1 MKFHGKDCQ
10 SFFSCFEKDKFSSD
24 RGGAGLFS
32 CRVSMPCEVKPRFVV
47 LYGSQKG
54 QAQSIAEGISEVA
67 EEHGLVAEL
76 SCLNHN
82 DKYNLEKENAPVVF
96 IVSTTGD
103 GEPPD
108 NALQFVKRIKK
119 KTLPTDHYKHL
130 CYALLGNFYYE
141 ALGDTNYANFCNCG
155 KTIER
160 RLQELGAKQFY
171 ATGYAD
177 DGVGLEVVVDPWLEG
192 LWKAIKG
199 ALSNMASDRT
209 GYMKGEAGDSLK
221 ETPDSSIPDVQ
232 LNLLSITDHQNRE
245 SARTSI
251 ETASKF
257 ASAASSSSSAT
268 QTAVSDLRPAPPAG
282 SLGLASQSHGSASVS
297 TPVPETQ
304 TGDAG
309 VPRVALAASLTH
321 SLPPLS
327 ESSLN
332 VPALPPPYLD
342 VSLQEVDTM
351 EQVGDDTAD
360 KPIFLPYFTLHLIN
374 VFFQIAGPLNKETL
388 HEVPISRAVQLTRGD
403 SVKTALLLELDISAY
418 PTMTYQPGDSFD
430 VFCPNS
436 AVEVEGMLHRLGLH
450 EQRNHRVHISL
461 RKDTKKKGAHVP
473 SYTPQ
478 NMSLLYLLTWCLEI
492 RSVPK
497 KAFLR
502 ALVEHMGDGVQRRR
516 LQELCSKQGSADY
529 NLYVRDPS
537 LGVLELLTAFPSCS
551 PPLSLLVEHL
561 PKLQPR
567 PYSAASSC
575 LRHPGKLH
583 FVFNVVEFP
592 ACSGRPAGRRGL
604 CTGWLFDLINP
615 VLVFPGK
622 DETSGSPALPK
633 IHVSLRPNCSFRPP
647 ADLSVPFV
655 MVGPGTG
662 VAPFIGFLQQ
672 REKERQE
679 NPEAKFGETW
689 LFFGC
694 RHRDR
699 DYLFREELKSFVSSG
714 TLSHLK
720 VCFSRDDQEEDAAAS
735 AARPRYVQ
743 HNLLLNGQLIMD
755 ILFKQNGYLYV
766 CGDAKNM
773 AKDVNDT
780 LMEMIK
786 MELQV
791 DQLDAMK
798 RLAGLRE
805 EKRYLQDIWG

>member
-1 MKFHGKDCQ
+1 
-10 SFFSCFEKDKFSSD
+10 
-24 RGGAGLFS
+24 
-32 CRVSMPCEVKPRFVV
+32 MPCEVKPRFVV

-54 QAQSIAEGISEVA
+54 QAQSIAEGVAEVA

-76 SCLNHN
+76 SCLNQN
-82 DKYNLEKENAPVVF
+82 EKYNLEKENAPVVF

-103 GEPPD
+103 GEVPD
-108 NALQFVKRIKK
+108 NALQFVRRIKK
-119 KTLPTDHYKHL
+119 KTLSTDHYKHL
-130 CYALLGNFYYE
+130 CYALL
-141 ALGDTNYANFCNCG
+141 ALGDTNYANFCNGG
-155 KTIER
+155 KIVER

-177 DGVGLEVVVDPWLEG
+177 DGVGLEVVVEPWLEG

-199 ALSNMASDRT
+199 ALSKMASDRT
-209 GYMKGEAGDSLK
+209 GHLKGEAGDSPN
-221 ETPDSSIPDVQ
+221 EPPDLSIPDVQ
-232 LNLLSITDHQNRE
+232 LNLLSMTDHQNCE
-245 SARTSI
+245 SVGASVQTV
-251 ETASKF
+251 SKF
-257 ASAASSSSSAT
+257 PSAASSLASAT
-268 QTAVSDLRPAPPAG
+268 QTAVSDFRPASPAG
-282 SLGLASQSHGSASVS
+282 SPGLASQSRGAASVFTS
-297 TPVPETQ
+297 APETQ

-309 VPRVALAASLTH
+309 VPHVALAASLTR

-342 VSLQEVDTM
+342 VSFQEVDTM
-351 EQVGDDTAD
+351 EQ
-360 KPIFLPYFTLHLIN
+360 LI
-374 VFFQIAGPLNKETL
+374 GPLNKETL

-403 SVKTALLLELDISAY
+403 SVKMALLLELDISAY
-418 PTMTYQPGDSFD
+418 LMMTYQPGDSFD
-430 VFCPNS
+430 VFCPNR
-436 AVEVEGMLHRLGLH
+436 ATEVEDMLHRLGLH
-450 EQRNHRVHISL
+450 DQRNHRVHISL
-461 RKDTKKKGAHVP
+461 RKDTKKKGAQVP
-473 SYTPQ
+473 SYIVH
-478 NMSLLYLLTWCLEI
+478 NISLLYLLTWCLEI

-502 ALVEHMGDGVQRRR
+502 ALVEHTEDGVQRRR
-516 LQELCSKQGSADY
+516 LQELCSKQGTTDY

-537 LGVLELLTAFPSCS
+537 LSVSELLAAFPSCS
-551 PPLSLLVEHL
+551 PPLSLLIEHL

-583 FVFNVVEFP
+583 FVFNMVEFP

-622 DETSGSPALPK
+622 AESSGSPALPK

-647 ADLSVPFV
+647 SDLSVPFI

-679 NPEAKFGETW
+679 NPEATCGETW

-694 RHRDR
+694 RHRDG
-699 DYLFREELKSFVSSG
+699 DYLFREELESFVSSG

-720 VCFSRDDQEEDAAAS
+720 VCFSRDNQEEEEATTP

-743 HNLLLNGQLIMD
+743 HNLLLNSQPITD
-755 ILFKQNGYLYV
+755 ILLKQNGYLYV

-773 AKDVNDT
+773 AKDVNNA

-786 MELQV
+786 TELQV

-805 EKRYLQDIWG
+805 EKRYLQDVWG

>member
-1 MKFHGKDCQ
+1 
-10 SFFSCFEKDKFSSD
+10 
-24 RGGAGLFS
+24 
-32 CRVSMPCEVKPRFVV
+32 MPCEVNPRFVL

-54 QAQSIAEGISEVA
+54 QAQSIAEGVAEEA

-76 SCLNHN
+76 SCLEHKE
-82 DKYNLEKENAPVVF
+82 KYNLEKENAPVVF

-108 NALQFVKRIKK
+108 NALQFVRRIKK

-130 CYALLGNFYYE
+130 SYALL

-155 KTIER
+155 KIIER

-177 DGVGLEVVVDPWLEG
+177 DGVGLEVVLDPWLDG

-199 ALSNMASDRT
+199 ALSKMASDRT
-209 GYMKGEAGDSLK
+209 GYLNGEAVDSTK
-221 ETPDSSIPDVQ
+221 GTPDPSSPDVQ
-232 LNLLSITDHQNRE
+232 LNPLSITDRQNCE
-245 SARTSI
+245 SVGGSV
-251 ETASKF
+251 ETVSK
-257 ASAASSSSSAT
+257 S
-268 QTAVSDLRPAPPAG
+268 
-282 SLGLASQSHGSASVS
+282 
-297 TPVPETQ
+297 
-304 TGDAG
+304 DAG
-309 VPRVALAASLTH
+309 VPGVILASSLKC

-332 VPALPPPYLD
+332 VPALPPSYLD

-351 EQVGDDTAD
+351 EEV
-360 KPIFLPYFTLHLIN
+360 KWFL
-374 VFFQIAGPLNKETL
+374 
-388 HEVPISRAVQLTRGD
+388 VPIPRAVQLTRGD
-403 SVKTALLLELDISAY
+403 SVKTALFLELDISAY
-418 PTMTYQPGDSFD
+418 PMMTYQPGDSFD
-430 VFCPNS
+430 VFCPNRAS
-436 AVEVEGMLHRLGLH
+436 EVEDMLHRLGLYD
-450 EQRNHRVHISL
+450 QRNHRVHISL
-461 RKDTKKKGAHVP
+461 CKDTNKKGAQVP
-473 SYTPQ
+473 PYIPK
-478 NMSLLYLLTWCLEI
+478 NISLLYVLTWCLEI

-502 ALVEHMGDGVQRRR
+502 ALVEHTGDSVQRRR
-516 LQELCSKQGSADY
+516 LQELCSKQGTANY
-529 NLYVRDPS
+529 NLYVRDRS
-537 LGVLELLTAFPSCS
+537 LSVLELLTSFPSCS
-551 PPLSLLVEHL
+551 PPLSLLIEHL

-575 LRHPGKLH
+575 LTHPGKLH
-583 FVFNVVEFP
+583 FVFNVVELP

-615 VLVFPGK
+615 VLLFPGK
-622 DETSGSPALPK
+622 DESSGRTALPK

-647 ADLSVPFV
+647 SDLSVPFI

-672 REKERQE
+672 RLE
-679 NPEAKFGETW
+679 NPEATFGETW

-699 DYLFREELKSFVSSG
+699 DYLFREELEGFVSSG

-720 VCFSRDDQEEDAAAS
+720 VCFSRDDQLEEEDKDS
-735 AARPRYVQ
+735 AARCRYVQ
-743 HNLLLNGQLIMD
+743 HNLRLSSQHVTD
-755 ILFKQNGYLYV
+755 ILLKQNGCLYV

-773 AKDVNDT
+773 AKDVNET
-780 LMEMIK
+780 LIEMITT
-786 MELQV
+786 ELQV
-791 DQLDAMK
+791 DQLEAMK

>member
-1 MKFHGKDCQ
+1 
-10 SFFSCFEKDKFSSD
+10 
-24 RGGAGLFS
+24 
-32 CRVSMPCEVKPRFVV
+32 MPCEVNPRFVV

-54 QAQSIAEGISEVA
+54 QAESLAEGIAEVA

-82 DKYNLEKENAPVVF
+82 EKYNLEKENAPVVF

-119 KTLPTDHYKHL
+119 KTLSTDHYKHL
-130 CYALLGNFYYE
+130 CYALL

-177 DGVGLEVVVDPWLEG
+177 DGVGLEVVVDPWIEG

-199 ALSNMASDRT
+199 ALSKMASDKT
-209 GYMKGEAGDSLK
+209 DVLKGEAGDSPK
-221 ETPDSSIPDVQ
+221 ETPDSSTLHVQ
-232 LNLLSITDHQNRE
+232 LNLLGITDHQSCE
-245 SARTSI
+245 PIKASI
-251 ETASKF
+251 ETLSKF
-257 ASAASSSSSAT
+257 ASSSSSAT
-268 QTAVSDLRPAPPAG
+268 QTAVSDLRPAFPAG
-282 SLGLASQSHGSASVS
+282 SPVLASQCCGPASVS
-297 TPVPETQ
+297 TSAPKTQ
-304 TGDAG
+304 TGNAG
-309 VPRVALAASLTH
+309 VPGVSLAASLTC

-342 VSLQEVDTM
+342 VSLQEVDSV
-351 EQVGDDTAD
+351 EQIVG
-360 KPIFLPYFTLHLIN
+360 L
-374 VFFQIAGPLNKETL
+374 LNKESL
-388 HEVPISRAVQLTRGD
+388 HAAPISRAVQLTRGD
-403 SVKTALLLELDISAY
+403 SVKRALLLELDVSAH
-418 PTMTYQPGDSFD
+418 PLATYHPGDSFD
-430 VFCPNS
+430 VFCPNKAS
-436 AVEVEGMLHRLGLH
+436 EVEDGLHRLGLH
-450 EQRNHRVHISL
+450 DQRNHRVHMSL
-461 RKDTKKKGAHVP
+461 RKDTKKKGAQVP
-473 SYTPQ
+473 SYMSQ
-478 NMSLLYLLTWCLEI
+478 NISLLYLLTWCLEI

-502 ALVEHMGDGVQRRR
+502 ALVEHTGDGVQKRR
-516 LQELCSKQGSADY
+516 LQELCSRQGNADY
-529 NLYVRDPS
+529 NLYVRDSS
-537 LGVLELLTAFPSCS
+537 LSVLELLAAFPSCS
-551 PPLSLLVEHL
+551 PPLSLLIEHL

-575 LRHPGKLH
+575 LRYPGKLH

-615 VLVFPGK
+615 ALVLPEK
-622 DETSGSPALPK
+622 EESSNSPALPK
-633 IHVSLRPNCSFRPP
+633 IHVSLRTNCCFRPP
-647 ADLSVPFV
+647 SDLSAPFI

-672 REKERQE
+672 RELERKE
-679 NPEAKFGETW
+679 NPEAVFGETW

-699 DYLFREELKSFVSSG
+699 DYLFREELEGFVSSG

-720 VCFSRDDQEEDAAAS
+720 VCFSRDDQEGEEGEEGEATTS

-743 HNLLLNGQLIMD
+743 HNLLRNSQHITDVLL
-755 ILFKQNGYLYV
+755 KRNGYFYV

-773 AKDVNDT
+773 AKDVNNA
-780 LMEMIK
+780 LMEMIQT
-786 MELQV
+786 ELQV

-798 RLAGLRE
+798 TLAGLRE

>member
-1 MKFHGKDCQ
+1 MSGRLVTYVKIRHGRAALKCLI
-10 SFFSCFEKDKFSSD
+10 K
-24 RGGAGLFS
+24 
-32 CRVSMPCEVKPRFVV
+32 SMPCEVKPRFVV

-54 QAQSIAEGISEVA
+54 QAQDIAEGIAEEA

-76 SCLNHN
+76 SCLNQN
-82 DKYNLEKENAPVVF
+82 EKYSLEKENAPVVF

-108 NALQFVKRIKK
+108 NALQFVRRINK
-119 KTLPTDHYKHL
+119 KTLSADHYKHL
-130 CYALLGNFYYE
+130 SYALL

-177 DGVGLEVVVDPWLEG
+177 DGVGLELVVDPWLQG
-192 LWKAIKG
+192 LWSAIKQ
-199 ALSNMASDRT
+199 ALTKMASGGIAHSKQD
-209 GYMKGEAGDSLK
+209 AGDSAK

-232 LNLLSITDHQNRE
+232 LNLLSLTDHQNCG
-245 SARTSI
+245 SVGISVNTD
-251 ETASKF
+251 SKS
-257 ASAASSSSSAT
+257 ASAASSSTSAT
-268 QTAVSDLRPAPPAG
+268 QTAVSDLRPASSAESPK
-282 SLGLASQSHGSASVS
+282 LASKSSDTASVS
-297 TPVPETQ
+297 TSVPEANDR
-304 TGDAG
+304 DAG
-309 VPRVALAASLTH
+309 VSHIALAASLTA

-342 VSLQEVDTM
+342 VSLQCVHPT
-351 EQVGDDTAD
+351 EQID
-360 KPIFLPYFTLHLIN
+360 
-374 VFFQIAGPLNKETL
+374 GPLNKGTL

-403 SVKTALLLELDISAY
+403 SVKKALLLELDISAHL
-418 PTMTYQPGDSFD
+418 TLAYQPGDSFD
-430 VFCPNS
+430 VFCPNKAS
-436 AVEVEGMLHRLGLH
+436 EVDSMLHILGLQD
-450 EQRNHRVHISL
+450 QRNCHVHISL
-461 RKDTKKKGAHVP
+461 KKDTKKKGAQVP
-473 SYTPQ
+473 SFIPQ
-478 NMSLLYLLTWCLEI
+478 NISLQYLLTWCLDM

-502 ALVEHMGDGVQRRR
+502 ALVEHTGDSVQRRR
-516 LQELCSKQGSADY
+516 LQELCSKQGAADY

-537 LGVLELLTAFPSCS
+537 LSILELLTAFPSCS
-551 PPLSLLVEHL
+551 APLSLLIEHL

-567 PYSAASSC
+567 PYSAASSR

-583 FVFNVVEFP
+583 FVFNIVELA
-592 ACSGRPAGRRGL
+592 ACSGRPVGKRGL

-615 VLVFPGK
+615 GLVFPGK
-622 DETSGSPALPK
+622 LC
-633 IHVSLRPNCSFRPP
+633 SLPNCSFRPP
-647 ADLSVPFV
+647 SDPSVPFI

-679 NPEAKFGETW
+679 NPGAAFGETW

-699 DYLFREELKSFVSSG
+699 DYLFREELEGFVSSR
-714 TLSHLK
+714 TLNHLE
-720 VCFSRDDQEEDAAAS
+720 VCFSRDDQEDGEVATS

-743 HNLLLNGQLIMD
+743 HNLLLNSRHITDIM
-755 ILFKQNGYLYV
+755 FKQNGYLYV

-780 LMEMIK
+780 LMEIIK
-786 MELQV
+786 TEIQV
-791 DQLDAMK
+791 DQLEAMK

>member
-1 MKFHGKDCQ
+1 
-10 SFFSCFEKDKFSSD
+10 
-24 RGGAGLFS
+24 
-32 CRVSMPCEVKPRFVV
+32 MPCEAKPRFVV

-54 QAQSIAEGISEVA
+54 QAESLAEGIAETA

-76 SCLNHN
+76 SCLNQN
-82 DKYNLEKENAPVVF
+82 EKYNLEKENAPVVF

-108 NALQFVKRIKK
+108 NALQFVKRIKN
-119 KTLPTDHYKHL
+119 KTLSADHYKHL
-130 CYALLGNFYYE
+130 CYALL

-177 DGVGLEVVVDPWLEG
+177 DGVGLELVVDPWIEG
-192 LWKAIKG
+192 LWKAIKE
-199 ALSNMASDRT
+199 ALSKMASDRT
-209 GYMKGEAGDSLK
+209 GYLKGEAGDSPK

-232 LNLLSITDHQNRE
+232 LNLLSITDHQSCE
-245 SARTSI
+245 STRASV
-251 ETASKF
+251 ETVPKF
-257 ASAASSSSSAT
+257 ATSVSSSAT
-268 QTAVSDLRPAPPAG
+268 QTAVSDLRPAFPTG
-282 SLGLASQSHGSASVS
+282 SPGLASKSHGTASVPTS
-297 TPVPETQ
+297 AQETQ
-304 TGDAG
+304 IGDAG
-309 VPRVALAASLTH
+309 VPHVALAASLTR
-321 SLPPLS
+321 SLTPLS

-342 VSLQEVDTM
+342 VSLQEVDAV
-351 EQVGDDTAD
+351 EQSV
-360 KPIFLPYFTLHLIN
+360 
-374 VFFQIAGPLNKETL
+374 GPLNKESL
-388 HEVPISRAVQLTRGD
+388 HEVPISRAVQLSRGD

-418 PTMTYQPGDSFD
+418 PMMTHQPGDSFD
-430 VFCPNS
+430 VFCPNRDT
-436 AVEVEGMLHRLGLH
+436 EVEDLLHRLGLH
-450 EQRNHRVHISL
+450 DQRNRRVQVSL
-461 RKDTKKKGAHVP
+461 CKDTKKKGAQVP
-473 SYTPQ
+473 SYISQ
-478 NMSLLYLLTWCLEI
+478 NISLLYLLTWCLEI

-502 ALVEHMGDGVQRRR
+502 ALVEHTGDSVQRRR
-516 LQELCSKQGSADY
+516 LQELCSKQGAADY

-537 LGVLELLTAFPSCS
+537 LSVLELLTAFTSCL
-551 PPLSLLVEHL
+551 PPLSLLIEHL

-575 LRHPGKLH
+575 LRYPGKLH

-592 ACSGRPAGRRGL
+592 ACPGRPAGRRGL

-615 VLVFPGK
+615 VLVFPEK
-622 DETSGSPALPK
+622 AESSSSPAVPK

-647 ADLSVPFV
+647 SDLSAPFI

-672 REKERQE
+672 REKERKE
-679 NPEAKFGETW
+679 NPEATFGETW

-699 DYLFREELKSFVSSG
+699 DYLFREELEGFVSSG
-714 TLSHLK
+714 TLSQLK
-720 VCFSRDDQEEDAAAS
+720 VCFSRDDQEDEATAS
-735 AARPRYVQ
+735 ASARPKYVQ
-743 HNLLLNGQLIMD
+743 HNMLLNRKHITD
-755 ILFKQNGYLYV
+755 ILLKQNGYIYV

-780 LMEMIK
+780 LLEMIK
-786 MELQV
+786 TELQV
-791 DQLDAMK
+791 DQLEAMK

>member
-1 MKFHGKDCQ
+1 MVVFRLVRTVRSQ
-10 SFFSCFEKDKFSSD
+10 SVCYLSKCTV
-24 RGGAGLFS
+24 
-32 CRVSMPCEVKPRFVV
+32 CSMPCEMKPRFVL

-54 QAQSIAEGISEVA
+54 QAQSIAEGVAEVA
-67 EEHGLVAEL
+67 EEHGLAAEL
-76 SCLNHN
+76 SCLDQNE
-82 DKYNLEKENAPVVF
+82 KYNLEKENAPVVF

-108 NALQFVKRIKK
+108 NALQFVKHIKK
-119 KTLPTDHYKHL
+119 KTLSTDHYKHL
-130 CYALLGNFYYE
+130 CYALL

-177 DGVGLEVVVDPWLEG
+177 DGVGLELVVDPWLDG

-199 ALSNMASDRT
+199 ALSKMASDST
-209 GYMKGEAGDSLK
+209 TYLEGEAGDSPK
-221 ETPDSSIPDVQ
+221 ETPDSSIQDVQ
-232 LNLLSITDHQNRE
+232 LNLLSITDFQDCE
-245 SARTSI
+245 SVRASL
-251 ETASKF
+251 ETGSK
-257 ASAASSSSSAT
+257 SASSASAT
-268 QTAVSDLRPAPPAG
+268 QTAVSDLRPASPAG
-282 SLGLASQSHGSASVS
+282 SPGLASQSHGASSVS
-297 TPVPETQ
+297 TSASDTQ
-304 TGDAG
+304 AEDAG
-309 VPRVALAASLTH
+309 LPHVALAASLTH

-327 ESSLN
+327 ESALN
-332 VPALPPPYLD
+332 VPALPAPYLD
-342 VSLQEVDTM
+342 VSLQEVDSM
-351 EQVGDDTAD
+351 EQIVG
-360 KPIFLPYFTLHLIN
+360 PF
-374 VFFQIAGPLNKETL
+374 NKEAL
-388 HEVPISRAVQLTRGD
+388 LEVPISRADQLTRGD

-430 VFCPNS
+430 VFCPNRAS
-436 AVEVEGMLHRLGLH
+436 EVEDMLHRLGLQD
-450 EQRNHRVHISL
+450 QRNHRVHISL
-461 RKDTKKKGAHVP
+461 RKDTKKKGAQVP
-473 SYTPQ
+473 PHIPQ
-478 NMSLLYLLTWCLEI
+478 SVSLMYLLTWCLEI

-502 ALVEHMGDGVQRRR
+502 ALVEHAGDGAQRRR
-516 LQELCSKQGSADY
+516 LQELCSKQGTADY

-537 LGVLELLTAFPSCS
+537 LSVLELLTAFPSCS
-551 PPLSLLVEHL
+551 PPLSLLIEHL

-592 ACSGRPAGRRGL
+592 ACSGRPAGKRGL

-615 VLVFPGK
+615 VLLFPGRA
-622 DETSGSPALPK
+622 ESSGGTPLPK

-647 ADLSVPFV
+647 SDLSVPFI

-662 VAPFIGFLQQ
+662 VAPFVGFLQQ
-672 REKERQE
+672 REKERRQ
-679 NPEAKFGETW
+679 NPEATFGETW

-699 DYLFREELKSFVSSG
+699 DYLFREELESFVSSG
-714 TLSHLK
+714 TLNHLQ
-720 VCFSRDDQEEDAAAS
+720 VCFSRDKQEEEEEEEATNS
-735 AARPRYVQ
+735 AGRRRYVQ
-743 HNLLLNGQLIMD
+743 HNLLLNSKRITD
-755 ILFKQNGYLYV
+755 ILLRQNGCLYV

-780 LMEMIK
+780 LMEMIRT
-786 MELQV
+786 ELQA
-791 DQLDAMK
+791 DQLEAMK